1 LLKATIPLPPID
13 EQRRIVE
20 RIDELAGKADS
31 LERLGRTVAEAKE
44 ELFSRIVSEVSDRL
58 IQSHGSES
66 LEVLTSFIGDMN
78 HEMPTAVVDGVPFI
92 SPKDFGPDWTIDFG
106 GAKRISPDDFARH
119 AIKCKPQRDDIL
131 MARYG
136 TIGAARSVDTDME
149 FLASYS
155 IAVIRPDSQ
164 RVLPR
169 FLFWMVTSRHIQEQA
184 IQGIRGSGMADLGL
198 KTIRLF
204 MIPVVGLDEQAVI
217 VKRLDVLR
225 DQTAR
230 LCKHSTAAL
239 VEIRSFIPSVLN
251 AAFSGQL

>member
-1 LLKATIPLPPID
+1 
-13 EQRRIVE
+13 
-20 RIDELAGKADS
+20 
-31 LERLGRTVAEAKE
+31 
-44 ELFSRIVSEVSDRL
+44 
-58 IQSHGSES
+58 
-66 LEVLTSFIGDMN
+66 
-78 HEMPTAVVDGVPFI
+78 
-92 SPKDFGPDWTIDFG
+92 
-106 GAKRISPDDFARH
+106 
-119 AIKCKPQRDDIL
+119 
-131 MARYG
+131 
-136 TIGAARSVDTDME
+136 
-149 FLASYS
+149 
-155 IAVIRPDSQ
+155 
-164 RVLPR
+164 
-169 FLFWMVTSRHIQEQA
+169 MVTSRHIQEQA